1 MVDMEGNPKLEGGEA
16 RYFKGDEDKNIDPD
30 IALSYIDE
38 KIQNVLGHFQKDF
51 EGGVSAE
58 HLGAKFGGYG
68 SFLPAYE
75 RSPSILSRPNSPQRN
90 YNVSRSNN
98 LPIEGASQN
107 LKAPPNTAPPSRL
120 GITSCSAHQLHKS
133 RVLSMDVSLK
143 QSQVNEMSPLKDE
156 TSNRP
161 GNPTDQRPLKVRIK
175 MGSDNSGRGNAAI
188 YSGLGLDYS
197 PSSSPGNSLEE
208 SEGVSPISQGT
219 FDNSPASIIEE
230 MTSFTIPGG
239 VLISPLHDSLLCLMR
254 KEKVYSISRPI
265 PPLKGH
271 QEHSAM
277 LVDESRSIMGNGK
290 VFKEKRTKS
299 MKRDRLVKLKYGGT
313 GLDDTTLE
321 MKKIS
326 VNEIIEAKELLIGDL
341 KCTHISK
348 SVKEAGGVSELLRES
363 NKDGGK
369 SKLLASELV
378 KEESSE
384 SISGQEH
391 GKSQKQNP
399 RSSLV
404 ENVCGNRVVN
414 SHKDVLIDYKDVS
427 SGQKISASKSYSD
440 ESKCKEEPNPQ
451 KNKIGW
457 KATFREDDEVNLPF
471 KTEELS
477 FEGKKKSKGIQS
489 NGKLVNFSVN
499 ESFRPGESA
508 EPSNK
513 RSTGYGGIVCNSK
526 VQRKTSQ
533 KDYKGKDSCNDS
545 LSLTNL
551 KEKDNRMDP
560 VERPGGDRKKD
571 ANLGAFELQRNV
583 FLDKGKGRSSGKK
596 IYKQSIYGPSI
607 KDASTACPITENGLA
622 SEMVPPMAVPVV
634 IEEDWVQCDRCQ
646 KWRLLPFGTKPDQ
659 LPDKWLCSM
668 LNWLH
673 GMNHCDISE
682 EETTKALN
690 ALYQLPVPE
699 SQNNLQN
706 HVTGTTLGVSLG
718 DKQHLDEN
726 NQNLSSHAISN
737 RGKKK
742 PGFKEK
748 ANAGTIGGPFQVS
761 NSTKNKLQESE
772 KSRSLNDTN
781 QHLAEANPT
790 KKSSSQHLSV
800 LHNLVAEK
808 DMPSQRENPI
818 NGGGD
823 VRQIK
828 MKSKREADEY
838 GCGTSKKSKTEDMHA
853 DKHKTLKMGR
863 GRVGISSSSF
873 LPTMGSGNVIQKYDG
888 FLPEGRKCDVND
900 KVVAS
905 VKKLGDKVRVPSDG
919 GSLEMRMSSKKD
931 MSLKKRKLKDQEISK
946 NKIETFPN
954 SAPDGRVYEKE
965 ERSERG
971 FRKEKKFRF
980 SNTEVES
987 RPNDATYK
995 SNNKGRMSGIFLS
1008 DIRDHPVDGMEE
1020 ARRNDKDQQLRKHK
1034 KKIVSERTTDVV
1046 SLRRDLGSGQVSM
1059 AANSSSSKVSG
1070 SSKTRANIEEVRGSP
1085 VESVSSSPLRTFN
1098 LDNLTSAGGDI
1109 AGKDDAMNSVRP
1121 VMGDFRRCS
1130 DGERNAEINLPE
1142 TVICLEPLKFS
1153 ALECMDGGAN
1163 HQLSGKANPSP
1174 DTRNSHLPNGDVD
1187 MVEQNVRF
1195 LGDLRAPEHS
1205 WDEDRGK
1212 KNCHDKAVLQK
1223 ADKGTGLRSR
1233 GKSRSSISEFDGD
1246 KIKIS
1251 DPVNEYTKK
1260 SQRID
1265 LEIDSNHR
1273 VPVHETTADVK
1284 HSFPK
1289 KTSIKFRKDEKNHA
1303 CKGDPVGQWSSAS
1316 RMVTKLKEKEPD
1328 GLDMKP
1334 GAQFRSNGKL
1344 APQHGLI
1351 QDFEGENKADSTQME
1366 QRVGKSKFSLS
1377 FGEGKLEK
1385 VSLGCAPVPGPQKLN
1400 GAIHAPGDVSKTSK
1414 DSGKV
1419 DIANQVNLSLGNLQ
1433 PDRQGV
1439 RDLKASSPGRL
1450 ISSSQTATNTLKE
1463 AKDLRDTAD
1472 RLKSS
1477 CFGFESNEAY
1487 FQAGLKF
1494 LHGALLLDN
1503 CNGEGGRNEEMNPIQ
1518 AYGTAAKLCEL
1529 CALQYEARQEMAAAA
1544 LAYKC
1549 SEVAYMKVVYCK
1561 HSSLNRDR
1569 HELQAT
1575 LHVVPQG
1582 ESPSSS
1588 ASDVDNLNNLATVD
1602 KGNLSK
1608 GTGSYVAGN
1617 QIIVARNRPQFVRLL
1632 DFTQDVVF
1640 ALEASRKSQEAF
1652 AAANVILEEEQN
1664 RDCVTSVK
1672 RVIDFSFEDVEE
1684 LVRLVRIAM
1693 EAISCSGFG
1702 AARD

>member
-1 MVDMEGNPKLEGGEA
+1 MVDLEGNPELEGGET
-16 RYFKGDEDKNIDPD
+16 RYFKGDENKNIDPD

-75 RSPSILSRPNSPQRN
+75 RSPSIWSRPKSPQRN

-107 LKAPPNTAPPSRL
+107 LKAPPNTAPPLRL

-133 RVLSMDVSLK
+133 RILSTDVSLK
-143 QSQVNEMSPLKDE
+143 QSQVSDMSPLKDE

-208 SEGVSPISQGT
+208 SEGASPISQGT
-219 FDNSPASIIEE
+219 VDDSPASIIQE

-254 KEKVYSISRPI
+254 KEKVFSIGKPK

-277 LVDESRSIMGNGK
+277 LVDESHSIMGNGK

-299 MKRDRLVKLKYGGT
+299 MKRDRLVKLKYGST
-313 GLDDTTLE
+313 GLDDTALE
-321 MKKIS
+321 MKKVS
-326 VNEIIEAKELLIGDL
+326 VNETIEAKELLFGDS
-341 KCTHISK
+341 KCTHVSK
-348 SVKEAGGVSELLRES
+348 SVKEAGGASELLRES

-391 GKSQKQNP
+391 GKSQKRNP

-404 ENVCGNRVVN
+404 ENVYGNRVVN
-414 SHKDVLIDYKDVS
+414 YHRDVLIDCKDVS
-427 SGQKISASKSYSD
+427 SGQKISSSSKSCSD
-440 ESKCKEEPNPQ
+440 ESEGKEEPNPQ
-451 KNKIGW
+451 KDKIGW
-457 KATFREDDEVNLPF
+457 KATLREDDEVNLPF

-489 NGKLVNFSVN
+489 NGKPVTFSVN
-499 ESFRPGESA
+499 ETLRPGESA

-513 RSTGYGGIVCNSK
+513 KSTGYGGIACNSK
-526 VQRKTSQ
+526 VQRQTSQ
-533 KDYKGKDSCNDS
+533 KDYKGKDSRNDS

-560 VERPGGDRKKD
+560 VERPGGDRQKD
-571 ANLGAFELQRNV
+571 VNLGAFELQRNV

-596 IYKQSIYGPSI
+596 IDKQSIIYGPSI
-607 KDASTACPITENGLA
+607 KDASTACPITENGLT

-699 SQNNLQN
+699 SQTKLQN
-706 HVTGTTLGVSLG
+706 HATGTTLGVSLG

-726 NQNLSSHAISN
+726 NQNLSSHGISN

-781 QHLAEANPT
+781 QHLAEANPM
-790 KKSSSQHLSV
+790 KKSSSQHLNV
-800 LHNLVAEK
+800 LRNLIAEK
-808 DMPSQRENPI
+808 DMPSQREKPI
-818 NGGGD
+818 NEGGD

-853 DKHKTLKMGR
+853 DKHKTLKMGS
-863 GRVGISSSSF
+863 GRVRISSSSSMQ
-873 LPTMGSGNVIQKYDG
+873 TMGSGKVIQKYDG
-888 FLPEGRKCDVND
+888 FLPEGTKCDVND
-900 KVVAS
+900 KVVVSA
-905 VKKLGDKVRVPSDG
+905 KKLGDKARVSSDG

-931 MSLKKRKLKDQEISK
+931 VSLKKRKLKDQEISK

-954 SAPDGRVYEKE
+954 SAPDRRVYEKE

-971 FRKEKKFRF
+971 SRKEKKFRF
-980 SNTEVES
+980 SKTEVES
-987 RPNDATYK
+987 RSNDAADK
-995 SNNKGRMSGIFLS
+995 SNKKGRMSGIFLS
-1008 DIRDHPVDGMEE
+1008 DIRDHPVNGMEE

-1034 KKIVSERTTDVV
+1034 KKIVSERTADVV
-1046 SLRRDLGSGQVSM
+1046 SLRDLGFGQVSM

-1070 SSKTRANIEEVRGSP
+1070 SSKTRAYIEEVRGSP

-1098 LDNLTSAGGDI
+1098 LDKLKSAGGDI
-1109 AGKDDAMNSVRP
+1109 AGKDDAMNSVLP

-1130 DGERNAEINLPE
+1130 DGESNAEIN
-1142 TVICLEPLKFS
+1142 
-1153 ALECMDGGAN
+1153 AN
-1163 HQLSGKANPSP
+1163 HQLSGKSNPSP

-1195 LGDLRAPEHS
+1195 CSDLRAPEHS
-1205 WDEDRGK
+1205 CDEDRGK
-1212 KNCHDKAVLQK
+1212 KHCHDKAVLQK
-1223 ADKGTGLRSR
+1223 AEKGTGSRSR
-1233 GKSRSSISEFDGD
+1233 GKSRSSIADFDGD

-1265 LEIDSNHR
+1265 SNHQ

-1289 KTSIKFRKDEKNHA
+1289 KTSIKFCKDEKNHA
-1303 CKGDPVGQWSSAS
+1303 RKRDPVGQWSSES
-1316 RMVTKLKEKEPD
+1316 RMDTKLKEKEPD

-1334 GAQFRSNGKL
+1334 DAQCRSNGKL

-1351 QDFEGENKADSTQME
+1351 QDFEGENKADLTQME

-1385 VSLGCAPVPGPQKLN
+1385 VSLGCAPVPGSQKLN
-1400 GAIHAPGDVSKTSK
+1400 GAIHAPGDMSKTSK

-1419 DIANQVNLSLGNLQ
+1419 DNANQVNLSLGNLQ

-1494 LHGALLLDN
+1494 LHGALLLET

-1518 AYGTAAKLCEL
+1518 AYGTAAKLSEL

-1652 AAANVILEEEQN
+1652 AAANVILAEEQ
-1664 RDCVTSVK
+1664 CVTSVK

-1684 LVRLVRIAM
+1684 LVHLVRIAM
-1693 EAISCSGFG
+1693 EAISRSGFG